1 MYKNKSTNIYEIEQT
16 TKALKNLRIEKV
28 LFFKYTTKS
37 EYDFYSKIQY
47 LKSNRAISIKIEQT
61 IKVLKK
67 S

>member
-1 MYKNKSTNIYEIEQT
+1 MYKNKSTNIHEIEQT

-37 EYDFYSKIQY
+37 EYDFYSKKRF
-47 LKSNRAISIKIEQT
+47 LKLNRAISMKS
-61 IKVLKK
+61 KNLKRAKK

>member
-37 EYDFYSKIQY
+37 EYDFYSKKRF
-47 LKSNRAISIKIEQT
+47 LKLNRAISMKS
-61 IKVLKK
+61 KKLKSAKK